1 MFNLLLL
8 TFLFTWTTC
17 LCSTTWI
24 YILSSP
30 RCVHVIVL
38 PVRVETWQ
46 RWNRI
51 LTSGLR
57 TGDMLK
63 VSSGCLECSA
73 SVSFHHGNSSETQP
87 DILPVHQQP
96 WTGLTWLIA
105 VSHGLPPVCL
115 SFVIHWHCLS
125 SFKFKNPF
133 GKIWNFMIYFSS
145 SILCP
150 DCNLPFGKLWI
161 AGTFCWLSSSG
172 EYILLAPRKYQRG
185 TSAAP

>member
-30 RCVHVIVL
+30 GCVHVIVL
-38 PVRVETWQ
+38 PVGVETWQ
-46 RWNRI
+46 LWNRI

-105 VSHGLPPVCL
+105 VSDGLPPVYL

-133 GKIWNFMIYFSS
+133 GKIWNFMIYFPSCVRTTTCLLANS
-145 SILCP
+145 EL
-150 DCNLPFGKLWI
+150 LGRF
-161 AGTFCWLSSSG
+161 ASSG
-172 EYILLAPRKYQRG
+172 KYILLAPRKYQRG